1 MSKPVLFRVRVR
13 IAAKIR
19 HFVQRAEGIAAV
31 EFALIVPIMAAL
43 FMGAVEMSQAVTA
56 NRRVTQVGSTAGDLV
71 ARYNGNISETDLK
84 DMMKVSSYLLE
95 PFKID
100 GSRPLKVEISVVSST
115 SVSATDTKEKWKC
128 TYDTS
133 ISATNVS
140 CTCPNSVYTLPATGM
155 LTTSDSIV
163 VTNVTY
169 SYKPNLFDV
178 YMKSAYGGV
187 GGVYKMT
194 EKVYL
199 KPRAACPKI
208 DITTPSATTCG
219 C

>member
-13 IAAKIR
+13 AAAKIR
-19 HFVQRAEGIAAV
+19 DFVQRAEGIAAV

-95 PFKID
+95 PYSS
-100 GSRPLKVEISVVSST
+100 SRLKVEISVVSST
-115 SVSATDTKEKWKC
+115 AVSATDTKEKWKC

-133 ISATNVS
+133 ISTTNVT
-140 CTCPNSVYTLPATGM
+140 CTCPNTNYALPAAGM

-169 SYKPNLFDV
+169 GYKPNLFDV
-178 YMKSAYGGV
+178 YMKSAYGGA
-187 GGVYKMT
+187 GGVYTMT

-208 DITTPSATTCG
+208 EITTPSTATCG